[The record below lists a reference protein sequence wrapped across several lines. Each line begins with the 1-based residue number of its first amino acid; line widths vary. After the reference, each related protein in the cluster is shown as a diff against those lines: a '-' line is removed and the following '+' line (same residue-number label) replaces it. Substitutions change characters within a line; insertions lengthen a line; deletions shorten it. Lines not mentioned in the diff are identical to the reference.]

1 MSSEDEPNQERT
13 SRDER
18 AGGRELK
25 QLRDELDRAK
35 IREDKLENK
44 LTSLQTRLD
53 EKESGDADPLN
64 SSSKSGKQEQETSLF
79 SENSELP
86 TDEFSA
92 NFGLPTGENF
102 GPGKLYANLLESL
115 VDQSIP
121 LETFHGFGDVSV
133 QEWVSS
139 IVDISKLKQ
148 WSSSQ
153 TLRRALL
160 LLRGPAATAA
170 RIFRDEIHS
179 LEQLSKFLHRR
190 FGIKNP
196 KDHYTRVLS
205 RIRQGSDTGRKF
217 IDRFQDGKTKVSLAL
232 PEYFSDSHF
241 VTFFKQALNPDYR
254 NELRRCKPR
263 NLEACFDAV
272 RDADIFLEGKMDRE

>member
-64 SSSKSGKQEQETSLF
+64 SSSKSGKLEQGTSLF
-79 SENSELP
+79 TENSELP

-102 GPGKLYANLLESL
+102 GPGNSMP
-115 VDQSIP
+115 I
-121 LETFHGFGDVSV
+121 
-133 QEWVSS
+133 
-139 IVDISKLKQ
+139 
-148 WSSSQ
+148 
-153 TLRRALL
+153 
-160 LLRGPAATAA
+160 
-170 RIFRDEIHS
+170 
-179 LEQLSKFLHRR
+179 
-190 FGIKNP
+190 
-196 KDHYTRVLS
+196 
-205 RIRQGSDTGRKF
+205 
-217 IDRFQDGKTKVSLAL
+217 
-232 PEYFSDSHF
+232 YFSASGPSPF
-241 VTFFKQALNPDYR
+241 PLKISMVLVMFQSR
-254 NELRRCKPR
+254 S
-263 NLEACFDAV
+263 
-272 RDADIFLEGKMDRE
+272 G